1 MYSGSDGYWKC
12 LILEILKCY
21 GALQVCIGYHLPKG
35 LSPDSMTT
43 SIPSSKQGFV
53 KEYEKYAP
61 VF

>member
-1 MYSGSDGYWKC
+1 MVIES
-12 LILEILKCY
+12 LILEILKCH

-35 LSPDSMTT
+35 LSPDSMTM